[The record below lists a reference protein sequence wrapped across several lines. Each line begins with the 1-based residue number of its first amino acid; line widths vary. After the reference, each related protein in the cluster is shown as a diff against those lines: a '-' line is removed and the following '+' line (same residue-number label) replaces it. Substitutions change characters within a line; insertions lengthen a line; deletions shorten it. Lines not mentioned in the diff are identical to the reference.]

1 MIGDIKLNLS
11 IKKDQPVKLI
21 AVIPEMTSPPLR
33 STLGLTTSAKMP
45 QTNLLIVYAID

>member
-1 MIGDIKLNLS
+1 MTGDIKLNLS